1 MFYRKFWK
9 YKFLLHIH
17 KIYFVPIS
25 QKKIWLTIQN
35 MRMHTTPTPTH
46 KQYVSW
52 NQNDMSIIEIKWLI
66 NKYIRDLKVL
76 TKRKST
82 IEKVL

>member
-1 MFYRKFWK
+1 
-9 YKFLLHIH
+9 
-17 KIYFVPIS
+17 
-25 QKKIWLTIQN
+25 